1 MSNKVTV
8 KININGTVYP
18 VSCEFGEEERLIK
31 SSEEVNKAIQ
41 ELSSLADSV
50 GETRLLAMASLLIA
64 DKLIEKTD
72 VLDKEVPVD
81 IIDNNSDK
89 LIELIDWIE
98 KATARMN
105 KVAKLLEKN

>member
-1 MSNKVTV
+1 MSNKVTI

-81 IIDNNSDK
+81 IVDNNSDK

>member
-72 VLDKEVPVD
+72 VLEKEISTD
-81 IIDNNSDK
+81 IIENNSET
-89 LIELIDWIE
+89 LMELIDWIE
-98 KATARMN
+98 KASVRLN
-105 KVAKLLEKN
+105 KVANLLEKN

>member
-8 KININGTVYP
+8 KININGTVYL

-41 ELSSLADSV
+41 ELSSLADNV

-98 KATARMN
+98 KATTRMN
-105 KVAKLLEKN
+105 KVANLLEKN

>member
-81 IIDNNSDK
+81 IVDNNSDK

>member
-1 MSNKVTV
+1 MSNKVNV
-8 KININGTVYP
+8 KIKINGKIYP
-18 VSCEFGEEERLIK
+18 VTCESGEEERLTK

-72 VLDKEVPVD
+72 ILEKKIPDDVVE
-81 IIDNNSDK
+81 NNSDK

-105 KVAKLLEKN
+105 KVANLLEKN

>member
-41 ELSSLADSV
+41 ELSSIADSV

-89 LIELIDWIE
+89 LMALIDWIE

>member
-8 KININGTVYP
+8 KININGKLYP
-18 VSCEFGEEERLIK
+18 VSCEFGEEERLLK

-41 ELSSLADSV
+41 ELSSLSDSI

-64 DKLIEKTD
+64 DRLIEKTN
-72 VLDKEVPVD
+72 VLEKNISVD
-81 IIDNNSDK
+81 APDNNSDK

-98 KATARMN
+98 KATVRMN
-105 KVAKLLEKN
+105 KVANFLKKN

>member
-31 SSEEVNKAIQ
+31 SSEEVNKAIK
-41 ELSSLADSV
+41 ELSGLAESV

-64 DKLIEKTD
+64 DKLIEKTN
-72 VLDKEVPVD
+72 VLEKE
-81 IIDNNSDK
+81 ISSDNNSSDNPSE
-89 LIELIDWIE
+89 IINWIE
-98 KATARMN
+98 KATVRMN
-105 KVAKLLEKN
+105 KVANLLEKN

>member
-8 KININGTVYP
+8 KININGTIYP

-31 SSEEVNKAIQ
+31 SSEEVNKAIK
-41 ELSSLADSV
+41 ELSGLAESV

-72 VLDKEVPVD
+72 TLKKE
-81 IIDNNSDK
+81 IFIDNNSSDD
-89 LIELIDWIE
+89 LTELIDWIE
-98 KATARMN
+98 KATVRMN
-105 KVAKLLEKN
+105 KVANLLEKN

>member
-64 DKLIEKTD
+64 DKLIEKID

-81 IIDNNSDK
+81 IVDNNSDK

>member
-41 ELSSLADSV
+41 ELSSLAGSV

-72 VLDKEVPVD
+72 VLDTEVPVD
-81 IIDNNSDK
+81 IVDNNSDK
-89 LIELIDWIE
+89 LMELIDWIE
-98 KATARMN
+98 KATLRMN
-105 KVAKLLEKN
+105 KVANLLEKN

>member
-8 KININGTVYP
+8 KININGTVYL
-18 VSCEFGEEERLIK
+18 VSCEFGEEERLMK
-31 SSEEVNKAIQ
+31 SSVEVNKAIQ
-41 ELSSLADSV
+41 ELSSLSDSV

-72 VLDKEVPVD
+72 VLDKEVPID
-81 IIDNNSDK
+81 IVDNNSDK

-105 KVAKLLEKN
+105 KVANLLEKN

>member
-81 IIDNNSDK
+81 IVDNNSDK

-98 KATARMN
+98 KATVRMN
-105 KVAKLLEKN
+105 KVANLLEKN

>member
-8 KININGTVYP
+8 KININGTVYL

-41 ELSSLADSV
+41 ELSSLADNV

-81 IIDNNSDK
+81 IVDNNSDK

-105 KVAKLLEKN
+105 KVANLLEKN

>member
-1 MSNKVTV
+1 MSNKVTIKV
-8 KININGTVYP
+8 NINGIVYP

-31 SSEEVNKAIQ
+31 SSEEVNKAIK
-41 ELSSLADSV
+41 ELSGLTESV

-72 VLDKEVPVD
+72 VLNKEMPIEIV
-81 IIDNNSDK
+81 DNNSDK

-105 KVAKLLEKN
+105 KVANLLEKN

>member
-8 KININGTVYP
+8 KINIHGTVYP

-81 IIDNNSDK
+81 IVDNNSDK

>member
-72 VLDKEVPVD
+72 VLDKEVPVN
-81 IIDNNSDK
+81 IVDNNSDK

>member
-81 IIDNNSDK
+81 IVDNNSDK

-105 KVAKLLEKN
+105 KVAMLLEKN

>member
-1 MSNKVTV
+1 MSNKVNV
-8 KININGTVYP
+8 NININGTIYP

-31 SSEEVNKAIQ
+31 SSEEVNKAIE
-41 ELSSLADSV
+41 ELSGLADSV

-72 VLDKEVPVD
+72 VLEKKTSTD
-81 IIDNNSDK
+81 IVDNNSDK
-89 LIELIDWIE
+89 LIELVDWIE

-105 KVAKLLEKN
+105 KVANLLEKN

>member
-1 MSNKVTV
+1 MSNKITI

-31 SSEEVNKAIQ
+31 SSEEVNKAIK
-41 ELSSLADSV
+41 ELSGLAESV
-50 GETRLLAMASLLIA
+50 GETRLLAIASLLIA

>member
-1 MSNKVTV
+1 MSNKVTI

-18 VSCEFGEEERLIK
+18 ISCEFGEEERLIK

-72 VLDKEVPVD
+72 VLNKEVPVD
-81 IIDNNSDK
+81 IVDNNSDK